1 MRRSVLLILS
11 LIAIMAALQSV
22 LLAQSS
28 GTEVMTVANDLYE
41 AGRYSE
47 AADAYERLVDQGL
60 ESSDLFYNLGNAYF
74 KSGDLGRAILNYR
87 RADRLD
93 PRDQDIQANLDQ
105 ARDQTVDQ
113 LGAAGDA
120 LVVRF
125 VRFAKSWVTL
135 NEMAVAALV
144 LWALLLGS
152 LTAYMYMK
160 PKGVRRLAKF
170 ASVGG
175 LALLVVCLF
184 LLGGMWYADG
194 ERSDAV
200 VVEESVDVLSGPG
213 TQYVTVFTL
222 HAGAEASVIETRA
235 GWARLGLPGGELQ
248 GWVPAAAV
256 QRVGL

>member
-1 MRRSVLLILS
+1 MRRFVLLTLS
-11 LIAIMAALQSV
+11 LIAIALALQSV

-28 GTEVMTVANDLYE
+28 HTEVMAAANELYE
-41 AGRYSE
+41 GGRYSE
-47 AADAYERLVDQGL
+47 AAEAYERLIVQGL
-60 ESSDLFYNLGNAYF
+60 RSGDLFYNLGNAYF

-105 ARDQTVDQ
+105 ARGQTVDQ
-113 LGAAGDA
+113 LGAGGDA
-120 LVVRF
+120 LVVRL
-125 VRFAKSWVTL
+125 VRFARSWLTL

-152 LTAYMYMK
+152 LAAFMYLK
-160 PKGVRRLAKF
+160 PKGLRRSARYTSIG
-170 ASVGG
+170 A

-184 LLGGMWYADG
+184 LLGGMSYTDS

-200 VVEESVDVLSGPG
+200 VVGESVDVLSGPG
-213 TQYVTVFTL
+213 AQYVTVFTL
-222 HAGAEASVIETRA
+222 HAGAETSVIETRA